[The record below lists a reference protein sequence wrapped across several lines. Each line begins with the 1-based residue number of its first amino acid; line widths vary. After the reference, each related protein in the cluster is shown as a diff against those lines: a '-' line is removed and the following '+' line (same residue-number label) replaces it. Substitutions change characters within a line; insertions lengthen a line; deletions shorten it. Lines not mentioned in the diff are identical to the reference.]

1 MPLMLRSLLLSS
13 LACALLGA
21 ATSILLAAGPT
32 YTDPAKADA
41 DFAFQGEFAGTLT
54 DDGNEVK
61 VGVQIIALG
70 GGKFHAI
77 GYKGGLPGDGWDKE
91 KKVEADGELM

>member
-1 MPLMLRSLLLSS
+1 MLRSLFLSS
-13 LACALLGA
+13 LACALLAFAPGL
-21 ATSILLAAGPT
+21 TLAAGPT

-61 VGVQIIALG
+61 VGV
-70 GGKFHAI
+70 
-77 GYKGGLPGDGWDKE
+77 
-91 KKVEADGELM
+91 